1 MLHDLAEQAALI
13 WAQHN
18 ALSQHPDK
26 FGASVRQVFDAVLSA
41 SKSEAQKAASE
52 APRSESCEEP
62 QSAAPAFLLL
72 IQLLAHSLKQGA
84 ADAEGSDK

>member
-18 ALSQHPDK
+18 AVGQRPEE
-26 FGASVRQVFDAVLSA
+26 FGLAVRQVYDAA
-41 SKSEAQKAASE
+41 AGFTRTKEQKAASE

>member
-18 ALSQHPDK
+18 ASGKSPDK
-26 FGASVRQVFDAVLSA
+26 FGASVRQVYDAVLGLT
-41 SKSEAQKAASE
+41 QTASE